1 MKLYYI
7 LFLLFIIGC
16 VDESQK
22 STINLDVKGLKKGTL
37 VLKKLSD
44 SSFVKLDSFI
54 VSSGDKINFSVLLDE
69 PEMLFIDLK
78 LNEGSDVKTL
88 NFFAEKSKIDIVT
101 NLENFGYELVVKGS
115 KNDSIYRNYI
125 SLNKKFNDQKLDLF
139 KRSFEKSKS
148 NDLDSLKI
156 IEDLVVNINK
166 RQFLHNANF
175 AVRNSEFELSPYIA
189 LTDLYES
196 KKILDTV
203 YKSLSARIKN
213 SKYAK
218 QLKSIID

>member
-1 MKLYYI
+1 M
-7 LFLLFIIGC
+7 
-16 VDESQK
+16 
-22 STINLDVKGLKKGTL
+22 
-37 VLKKLSD
+37 KKLSD

-54 VSSGDKINFSVLLDE
+54 VNSGDKINFSVLLDQ

>member
-7 LFLLFIIGC
+7 IFLLFIIGC
-16 VDESQK
+16 LDESQK

-54 VSSGDKINFSVLLDE
+54 VNSGDKINFSVLLDQ

-78 LNEGSDVKTL
+78 LNEGSDIKTL
-88 NFFAEKSKIDIVT
+88 NFFAEKSKMDIVT

-156 IEDLVVNINK
+156 IEDLVININK

>member
-78 LNEGSDVKTL
+78 LNEGSEIKTL

-203 YKSLSARIKN
+203 YKSLSTRIKN

-218 QLKSIID
+218 KLKSIID

>member
-1 MKLYYI
+1 MKLYCI

-44 SSFVKLDSFI
+44 SSFVMLDSFI
-54 VSSGDKINFSVLLDE
+54 VNSGGKINFSVLLDE

-78 LNEGSDVKTL
+78 LNEGSEIKTL
-88 NFFAEKSKIDIVT
+88 NFFAEKSKIDVVT

-115 KNDSIYRNYI
+115 KNDSLYRNYI

-148 NDLDSLKI
+148 NDIDSLKI
-156 IEDLVVNINK
+156 IEYLVVNINK

-175 AVRNSEFELSPYIA
+175 AVRNAEFELSPYIA

-203 YKSLSARIKN
+203 YESLSIRIKN

>member
-54 VSSGDKINFSVLLDE
+54 VNSGDKINFSVLLDQ

-78 LNEGSDVKTL
+78 LNEGSDIKTL
-88 NFFAEKSKIDIVT
+88 NFFAEKSKIDIIT

-203 YKSLSARIKN
+203 YKSLSTRIKN

-218 QLKSIID
+218 KLKSIID

>member
-54 VSSGDKINFSVLLDE
+54 VNSGDKINFSVLLDE

-78 LNEGSDVKTL
+78 LNEGSDIKTL

-139 KRSFEKSKS
+139 KRSFEKSRS

-203 YKSLSARIKN
+203 YKSLSIRIKN

-218 QLKSIID
+218 KLKSIID